1 MRPLAAGHEGR
12 QQGWGL
18 SGRSGQPPPGS
29 TRAPCSL
36 AQPRRP
42 QHTLPPQPG
51 HRVTV
56 NPFPRRM
63 SISRKMRKLEEKS
76 SLAGRREEMVSQ
88 TQGSERARAPF
99 PGPLH
104 SHPRSSD
111 SRCQCHQWHT
121 GPSRCRKT
129 GGSGLRGEWA
139 EGGKDRNWLWGI
151 TVSPHYDP
159 DGQKPSFIPTRILHH
174 FFPLMS

>member
-1 MRPLAAGHEGR
+1 MSSTTWVRVYRVMYTDSFTEPEWLMRPLAAGHEGR
-12 QQGWGL
+12 WQEWGCQGGGE
-18 SGRSGQPPPGS
+18 SHPP
-29 TRAPCSL
+29 TRPPDPISRPATPH
-36 AQPRRP
+36 P
-42 QHTLPPQPG
+42 QHSLPTQPG

-76 SLAGRREEMVSQ
+76 SLAGRREERAPQ
-88 TQGSERARAPF
+88 TQSQRSPRAH
-99 PGPLH
+99 PGTRH

-129 GGSGLRGEWA
+129 GGSGLRERWA
-139 EGGKDRNWLWGI
+139 ERGKDRNQLWGI
-151 TVSPHYDP
+151 TDP
-159 DGQKPSFIPTRILHH
+159 
-174 FFPLMS
+174 